1 MIVHHCEQGSKE
13 WHALRWG
20 IPTASNFDRIITATG
35 KPSKQSDEYRRY
47 LLAERYFGHPLET
60 VKTSWMERGSE
71 MEGEACAF
79 YEFSRDI
86 AVAHVGI
93 ITNDAGTVGASP
105 DGLVGDDGLVEFKC
119 PSPENHIRY
128 MLWSDVAKD
137 YRVQLQGQLW
147 IAERK
152 WTDICSY
159 HPAMEPVIVRV
170 ERDEEFIGLLA
181 AEMAKFVERLE
192 AEAEELIAQGRN
204 MKTPV
209 ARRKEVEA

>member
-1 MIVHHCEQGSKE
+1 MIVHHCEQGGTE

-20 IPTASNFDRIITATG
+20 IPTASNFDRILTASG
-35 KPSKQSDEYRRY
+35 KPSKQADEYRRY
-47 LLAERYFGHPLET
+47 LLAERYFGHPLEQ
-60 VKTSWMERGSE
+60 VRTSWMQRGNDL
-71 MEGEACAF
+71 EGEACAF
-79 YEFSRDI
+79 YEFTREV
-86 AVAHVGI
+86 AVGHCGI
-93 ITNDAGTVGASP
+93 ITDDEGRYGASP

-119 PSPENHIRY
+119 PSPEQHIRY
-128 MLWSDVAKD
+128 MLWSDIAKE

-147 IAERK
+147 VAQRQ

-159 HPAMEPVIVRV
+159 HPAMESVIVRV

-192 AEAEELIAQGRN
+192 EETEQLRAQGRD

-209 ARRKEVEA
+209 AQRKEVTA

>member
-1 MIVHHCEQGSKE
+1 MIVHHCEQGTVE

-20 IPTASNFDRIITATG
+20 IPTASNFDKILTAGG
-35 KPSKQSDEYRRY
+35 KPSKQADEYRRT
-47 LLAERYFGHPLET
+47 LLCERYFGHPLET
-60 VKTSWMERGSE
+60 VKTSWMERGAE

-79 YEFSRDI
+79 YEFGREV
-86 AVAHVGI
+86 AVGHVGI

-105 DGLVGDDGLVEFKC
+105 DGLVGDEGLVEFKC
-119 PSPENHIRY
+119 PTPENHVRY

-147 IAERK
+147 IAERE

-170 ERDEEFIGLLA
+170 ERDEEFIRLLA
-181 AEMAKFVERLE
+181 NEMARFVYLLE
-192 AEAEELIAQGRN
+192 SEAEELIAQGRN

-209 ARRKEVEA
+209 ARRKEVAA